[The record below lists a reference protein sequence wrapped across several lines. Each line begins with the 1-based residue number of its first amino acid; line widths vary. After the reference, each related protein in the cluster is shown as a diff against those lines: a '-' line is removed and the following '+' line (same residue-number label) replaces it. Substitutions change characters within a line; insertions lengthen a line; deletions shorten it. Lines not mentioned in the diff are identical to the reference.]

1 MCSQR
6 AVLFVTN
13 SVKDTAT
20 NVARRK
26 IELSCGLPDGHDGE
40 HHDPAH
46 GERWEGIA
54 GQKQTLLRHEEDPES

>member
-26 IELSCGLPDGHDGE
+26 IELACGLPEGHEGE

-46 GERWEGIA
+46 DERWEGSA
-54 GQKQTLLRHEEDPES
+54 GQKQTLLRHEEDTDY